1 MELLFAGAAPDLYP
15 GRCLNRRHAGAG
27 CTRCVDGCPVQ
38 AITFDGVTPQLDADA
53 CVRCGLCV
61 PTCPTDCFVPAV
73 AYERKLCET
82 VAALPPTPIAL
93 VCAAHPAP
101 AQSAAKVEAVVQHR
115 RCLAALAIA
124 DLLEMAAGGARP
136 LWLDDRPCTDCPIGA
151 AQATLVR
158 TVDAARTLLH
168 ASGHSPAILL
178 HSERPP
184 ASDAKARRV
193 PLYDGAQP
201 EISRRVLFAR
211 LRPPLTGEDA
221 PPVLDDLVQRGAP
234 LSARLPQQTPASRR
248 RLLAALA
255 LQQSAADGDLPA
267 AHTPFG
273 AVEIGAARCSACGLC
288 ARFCPTGALQFAS
301 SDEQF
306 TLSFYAAACID
317 CVICTVACPEGAVR
331 MGAAASLDAIL
342 RDEATIC
349 VAGALTPC
357 AVCGVATRADANA
370 QTVRCHVC
378 RQGAGAVTS
387 LRDEAGLMADLLKRS
402 AHPRYE

>member
-1 MELLFAGAAPDLYP
+1 MELLFAGAAPELHP

-38 AITFDGVTPQLDADA
+38 AISLDGVPPQLDADA

-73 AYERKLCET
+73 EYERKLCET
-82 VAALPPTPIAL
+82 IAALPPTPTAL

-115 RCLAALAIA
+115 RCLAALATA
-124 DLLEMAAGGARP
+124 DLLAVSAGGARP
-136 LWLDDRPCTDCPIGA
+136 LWLDDSPCPACPIGA
-151 AQATLVR
+151 AQAALAR

-168 ASGHSPAILL
+168 AGGHSPAILL

-184 ASDAKARRV
+184 APDAKARRV

-201 EISRRVLFAR
+201 AMTRRALFMR
-211 LRPPLTGEDA
+211 LRPQPNHADDEPLI
-221 PPVLDDLVQRGAP
+221 DDLVQRGAP

-255 LQQSAADGDLPA
+255 LRQSDADGELPA
-267 AHTPFG
+267 ASTFFG
-273 AVEIGAARCSACGLC
+273 AVEIDAARCSACGLC

-306 TLSFYAAACID
+306 TLSFYAEACID
-317 CVICTVACPEGAVR
+317 CGICTVACPEGAVR
-331 MGAAASLDAIL
+331 MGATASLDAIL
-342 RDEATIC
+342 SEEATVC
-349 VAGALTPC
+349 AAGALTPC
-357 AVCGVATRADANA
+357 TVCGVTTRAGANA
-370 QTVRCHVC
+370 QAVRCHAC
-378 RQGAGAVTS
+378 RQGTGAVTS

-402 AHPRYE
+402 AHPKI